1 MRLLSSVAVPTKSVQ
16 GAVVVK
22 SKTKLGRGMGVH
34 SKWDAVQISVE
45 IYGLRQGGIGVYKV
59 RYITVSIL
67 H

>member
-45 IYGLRQGGIGVYKV
+45 I
-59 RYITVSIL
+59 
-67 H
+67 